1 MSSRAATV
9 RPGLS
14 SAARLILWGTI
25 AALLLLP
32 AVAMRFTAEVNWG
45 REDFIAAA
53 ILLGGAGLA
62 LELAFRFLTTPL
74 RRIVAAGAIM
84 AVLVLVWVELAVGIF
99 D

>member
-1 MSSRAATV
+1 MSSRAAPV

-14 SAARLILWGTI
+14 SAARLTLWGAI
-25 AALLLLP
+25 AALLLFP
-32 AVAMRFTAEVNWG
+32 AVAMRFTGEVNWG
-45 REDFIAAA
+45 PEDFVAAA

-62 LELAFRFLTTPL
+62 LELAFRFITTPL
-74 RRIVAAGAIM
+74 RRIVAAGGIL